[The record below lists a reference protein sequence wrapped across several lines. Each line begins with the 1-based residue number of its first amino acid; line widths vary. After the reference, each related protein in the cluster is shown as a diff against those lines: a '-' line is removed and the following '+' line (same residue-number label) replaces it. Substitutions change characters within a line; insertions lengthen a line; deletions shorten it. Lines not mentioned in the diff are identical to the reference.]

1 MYFIVY
7 FVLPKDFISFVQE
20 GTSDHQG
27 GYDGELSSAEQ
38 HQNAMFGVLTGSGQA
53 TTPPL
58 LTTTPPLLATTPP
71 TSALTSV
78 TTPTTVIT
86 STSDQ
91 EPVSL
96 VVEKQESK
104 TQRWLNKLK
113 EYRSTR
119 QPPLP
124 IH

>member
-1 MYFIVY
+1 MYCH
-7 FVLPKDFISFVQE
+7 ISFVQE

-27 GYDGELSSAEQ
+27 GYDETSSTQQ
-38 HQNAMFGVLTGSGQA
+38 HQNAIFGVLTGSGQA
-53 TTPPL
+53 TIPPL
-58 LTTTPPLLATTPP
+58 LTTAPPLLTTTPP

-78 TTPTTVIT
+78 ATPTTVVT
-86 STSDQ
+86 STGDQ

-124 IH
+124 VH